1 VIAVIALFVA
11 LGGGA
16 YAALRIGS
24 KQIVNNSVRSKDVR
38 NRTLTGRDLKFDSLG
53 GRHIDEPRLGRVP
66 RAANAQSLEGRRRF
80 NVAPFTLTNGQ
91 AREVM
96 REGPFVLNARCRIGA
111 VTVDGDRD
119 IAEVLIASSAAN
131 AALDA
136 ASTGA
141 LGPGTP
147 DEDRVFVNAVALPGE
162 VIVDSLQDAL
172 ALAPDGTEEIVDA
185 SLYAAV
191 NALGQPGVCRFG
203 GYVDLG

>member
-1 VIAVIALFVA
+1 VIALFVA

-38 NRTLTGRDLKFDSLG
+38 NRALIGRDLKFDSLG
-53 GRHIDEPRLGRVP
+53 GRQIDEPRLGRVP

-96 REGPFVLNARCRIGA
+96 REGPFVLHARCRIGA
-111 VTVDGDRD
+111 VTIDGDRD

-131 AALDA
+131 AAFDA
-136 ASTGA
+136 ADTGA
-141 LGPGTP
+141 LGPGTL
-147 DEDRVFVNAVALPGE
+147 DEDRVFVNAVGLPGE

-172 ALAPDGTEEIVDA
+172 ALGPDGTEEIVDA